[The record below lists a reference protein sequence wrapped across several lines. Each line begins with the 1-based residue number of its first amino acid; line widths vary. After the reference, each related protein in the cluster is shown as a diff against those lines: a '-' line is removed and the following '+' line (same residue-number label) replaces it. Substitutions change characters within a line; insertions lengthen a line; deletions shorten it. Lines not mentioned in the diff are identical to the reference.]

1 VFLRERGPIGRD
13 GRRDHRIPTV
23 GKRPQETLRTNC
35 KPRGHAEAT
44 ASRVP
49 TAAARQ
55 FLAAYVAFGS
65 KADIGLA
72 LVDVRFTPK
81 SGHGSA
87 ELGQGKMVPVPPPCC
102 RRTNTRSTSMV
113 GREHREDHCP
123 AIIPV
128 GISGLDRGMSALP
141 PKADMAQH
149 RCDVRFVPKAD
160 ISVVPR
166 TQ

>member
-1 VFLRERGPIGRD
+1 MGLARNAGLASTSKNHPPSP
-13 GRRDHRIPTV
+13 HA
-23 GKRPQETLRTNC
+23 PQVRLLQQNR
-35 KPRGHAEAT
+35 
-44 ASRVP
+44 
-49 TAAARQ
+49 
-55 FLAAYVAFGS
+55 S
-65 KADIGLA
+65 KADIGLPP
-72 LVDVRFTPK
+72 VDVRFTPK